1 MSNSKN
7 IEMSYYLKAVKK
19 NLSFEETIDLL
30 KTELAKEGF
39 GVPAEVDV
47 KSIFKAK
54 LGVDYRNYRILG
66 ACNPVFAK
74 KAIDSEKNVGVF
86 LPCSVVVQENEN
98 GDIEISA
105 VDSVIS
111 LAAVSNPEVTK
122 VAEEIKLKLERV
134 IAAIG

>member
-1 MSNSKN
+1 MSNKKN
-7 IEMSYYLKAVKK
+7 IKMSYYLKAVKK
-19 NLSFEETIDLL
+19 DSSFEDTIDLL

-47 KSIFKAK
+47 KSVFKAK

-66 ACNPVFAK
+66 ACNPEYAK
-74 KAIDSEKNVGVF
+74 RAIDSEKDVGVF

-105 VDSVIS
+105 VDSVVS
-111 LAAVSNPEVTK
+111 LAAVSNPV
-122 VAEEIKLKLERV
+122 VNGIAEEIKSKLERV

>member
-1 MSNSKN
+1 
-7 IEMSYYLKAVKK
+7 MSYYLKAVKK
-19 NLSFEETIDLL
+19 DSSFEDTIDLL

-47 KSIFKAK
+47 KSVFKAK

-66 ACNPVFAK
+66 ACNPEYAK
-74 KAIDSEKNVGVF
+74 RAIDSEKDVGVF

-105 VDSVIS
+105 VDSVVS
-111 LAAVSNPEVTK
+111 LAAGSNPLVNGI
-122 VAEEIKLKLERV
+122 AEEIKSTLERV
-134 IAAIG
+134 IAANG